1 MDEEF
6 DRLDYGGDDYGG
18 DDYGGGGDD
27 DDGGGDGD
35 GDDGDD
41 DGDGDGDGDGGDGND
56 GNARLDLVSGECS
69 LPVHGMLPD
78 LSITSSLFKHFHQII
93 YTRTLDD

>member
-6 DRLDYGGDDYGG
+6 DQLDD
-18 DDYGGGGDD
+18 GDD
-27 DDGGGDGD
+27 DDGDDGD
-35 GDDGDD
+35 GDDGD
-41 DGDGDGDGDGGDGND
+41 GDSND
-56 GNARLDLVSGECS
+56 GNACLDPVSGECS